1 MTFDPYM
8 IWFFVLYFV
17 VLIVQILIIL
27 YKNKKK
33 IKNILNK
40 FFYSK

>member
-1 MTFDPYM
+1 MKHDVDM
-8 IWFFVLYFV
+8 IWFFVVYFIV
-17 VLIVQILIIL
+17 FFVQILYIL